1 MSEAVESDAP
11 SALRAPVLTLPVAEA
26 EAVVAAYERAQTILE
41 YGSGGSTAVA
51 ASLPGRVVFS
61 VESDAN
67 WLAGLAEWF
76 SANPPRARLHLHHA
90 DVGPTG
96 KWGVPRDARF
106 REAFPAYAMSVWDR
120 PDFVQPDVVL
130 IDGRFRVGCFLAVLF
145 RSVRPV
151 TVLWDDYVSRRIYH
165 AVERYVRPVGF
176 HGRMA
181 RFEVTPM
188 PVPPSDLGWIVTQFA
203 VVK

>member
-1 MSEAVESDAP
+1 MESDAP
-11 SALRAPVLTLPVAEA
+11 SALRAPVLTLPLAEA
-26 EAVVAAYERAQTILE
+26 EAVVAACEGGQTIPA

-61 VESDAN
+61 VESDAE

-76 SANPPRARLHLHHA
+76 SANPRGARLHLHHA

-106 REAFPAYAMSVWDR
+106 RDAFPAYAMSVWDR
-120 PDFVQPDVVL
+120 PDFVRPDVVL
-130 IDGRFRVGCFLAVLF
+130 TDGRLHVGCLLSAVVGHV
-145 RSVRPV
+145 RSLTAAWEDHVG
-151 TVLWDDYVSRRIYH
+151 RRIYW
-165 AVERYVRPVGF
+165 AIGRFVRPRGF
-176 HGRMA
+176 HGRVA
-181 RFEVTPM
+181 RFAVTPV
-188 PVPPSDLGWIVTQFA
+188 PVPPSDIGWIVTQFA